1 MKRASETLSG
11 ELPKSELV
19 SSISSLDSGFGPKSS
34 TMALTRMLGRL
45 CLGPQ
50 PAALAARSL
59 STAAALT
66 SSSSSGH
73 ARQLAQ
79 QQQRSRGSLQ
89 AHSKAQAL
97 TVRSYATE
105 ASHLGNL
112 SPHPGSAQK
121 VSRSR
126 SLSLFWT
133 LSR

>member
-1 MKRASETLSG
+1 MKRASKTLSG
-11 ELPKSELV
+11 ELPKSELASFTSRLSRV
-19 SSISSLDSGFGPKSS
+19 ETGNSSN
-34 TMALTRMLGRL
+34 MALTRMLGRL

-59 STAAALT
+59 STAALA
-66 SSSSSGH
+66 SSSSGH

-89 AHSKAQAL
+89 AYSKAQAL
-97 TVRSYATE
+97 AVRSYATE

-121 VSRSR
+121 VSPFP
-126 SLSLFWT
+126 SLSLS
-133 LSR
+133 LLIHSR